1 MFVCLIYVSNFVRL
15 CKQCYAFVLVVIGFF
30 IIFQSYVG
38 LFLVSR
44 KLDLPLI
51 TVPETTPRS
60 SVSNVYEHRRRELN
74 ESCDCSHSTCDIHN
88 YNGESLLHRH
98 PVLRSVILLLPS
110 HFLMYCAVPKIA
122 TKAILTAMI
131 YVHLRD
137 ISEHL
142 NNNWTN
148 VDAGIAR
155 TEQRMSISP
164 FINELRKV

>member
-1 MFVCLIYVSNFVRL
+1 
-15 CKQCYAFVLVVIGFF
+15 
-30 IIFQSYVG
+30 
-38 LFLVSR
+38 
-44 KLDLPLI
+44 
-51 TVPETTPRS
+51 
-60 SVSNVYEHRRRELN
+60 
-74 ESCDCSHSTCDIHN
+74 
-88 YNGESLLHRH
+88 
-98 PVLRSVILLLPS
+98 
-110 HFLMYCAVPKIA
+110 MYCAVPKIA

-148 VDAGIAR
+148 VDVAIAQ